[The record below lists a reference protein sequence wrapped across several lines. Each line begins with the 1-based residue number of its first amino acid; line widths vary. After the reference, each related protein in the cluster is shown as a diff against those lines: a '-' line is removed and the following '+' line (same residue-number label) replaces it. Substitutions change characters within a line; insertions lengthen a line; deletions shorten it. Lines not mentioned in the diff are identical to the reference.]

1 MFYNYKYQMT
11 ITPLILLKLLVVF
24 AFTYTRQDSL
34 RIKLSKHNK
43 FEVLGKRECCKLI
56 SKWKFENVD
65 DKEYRIFLD
74 IGIRQICNDNTF
86 PLFVN
91 KTNCEYLIINNV
103 LENNVSIINILE
115 NKKNTYPI
123 AIDPSI
129 LIYHKFLIENRYNP
143 IYYELKKNNFNQFL
157 NILYLNLLDQYEND
171 AIKFKKHDYMK
182 FLEMQ
187 TKHNET
193 KHNETKHNETNYN
206 METYPIK

>member
-1 MFYNYKYQMT
+1 M
-11 ITPLILLKLLVVF
+11 
-24 AFTYTRQDSL
+24 
-34 RIKLSKHNK
+34 
-43 FEVLGKRECCKLI
+43 
-56 SKWKFENVD
+56 
-65 DKEYRIFLD
+65 
-74 IGIRQICNDNTF
+74 
-86 PLFVN
+86 
-91 KTNCEYLIINNV
+91 
-103 LENNVSIINILE
+103 ENNVSIINILE